1 MKSLEQK
8 LRDGNYDIN
17 DVLNDETSER
27 RVFLARMGRDVEAL
41 AGTLES
47 DVLVALIENGYA
59 EDYYDDWCFH
69 ASSNV
74 RKALAHKGYY
84 VIQPELKKI
93 AQWIFGIPAE
103 RLDEF
108 DYELV

>member
-1 MKSLEQK
+1 MKSLEQE

-47 DVLVALIENGYA
+47 DV
-59 EDYYDDWCFH
+59 
-69 ASSNV
+69 
-74 RKALAHKGYY
+74 
-84 VIQPELKKI
+84 
-93 AQWIFGIPAE
+93 
-103 RLDEF
+103 
-108 DYELV
+108 

>member
-1 MKSLEQK
+1 MKSLEQE

-74 RKALAHKGYY
+74 RKALAHTG
-84 VIQPELKKI
+84 
-93 AQWIFGIPAE
+93 F
-103 RLDEF
+103 
-108 DYELV
+108 